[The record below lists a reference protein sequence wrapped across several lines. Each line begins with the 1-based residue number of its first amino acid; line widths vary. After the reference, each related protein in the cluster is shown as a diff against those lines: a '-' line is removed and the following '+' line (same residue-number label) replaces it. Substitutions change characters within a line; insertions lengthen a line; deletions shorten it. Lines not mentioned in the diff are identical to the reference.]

1 MFPVSLIVDSRLSSC
16 RRWSTGWT
24 LCGRRTRSSWPSR
37 AEQGSGSL
45 EKLSVVVSVDINI
58 RVTFIY
64 SLHLWK
70 SFIFYAFIWSL
81 VLLIPKLPGE
91 IPFLLNVLIKIK
103 MEAKETI
110 FPFTTKLSLHSIIF
124 VQRHFC
130 NLAMTRVYTKRI
142 AYIKLIY
149 WNYINNE
156 IVNLKIGYISRS
168 DYMWVSLNSAIK
180 IVKTLFWCFEVGSS
194 CFWD

>member
-1 MFPVSLIVDSRLSSC
+1 M
-16 RRWSTGWT
+16 
-24 LCGRRTRSSWPSR
+24 
-37 AEQGSGSL
+37 
-45 EKLSVVVSVDINI
+45 
-58 RVTFIY
+58 
-64 SLHLWK
+64 
-70 SFIFYAFIWSL
+70 
-81 VLLIPKLPGE
+81 LLIPKLPGE

-130 NLAMTRVYTKRI
+130 NLAMTRVHTKLI

-168 DYMWVSLNSAIK
+168 DYM
-180 IVKTLFWCFEVGSS
+180 
-194 CFWD
+194 